1 MTRSIDFRD
10 LDALLAPVGDGASI
24 AVPTDTNGV
33 AMAATRAL
41 IRKGVKNLTLVGGPT
56 SGLQADLL
64 IGAGVVSTVECAAV
78 SLGEF
83 GIGPRFRAAAEAGR
97 LTIRETTCPAVHAA
111 LQAGEKGNPFMPLRG
126 IVGSDLLKRR
136 PDWRVI
142 DNPFAPEGARDPIV
156 LLPAITPDFAL
167 FHAALADVH
176 GNVWVGRRREIM
188 TMAHAAGRSLVTVEA
203 VHDGDLLADETLAPG
218 TLPALYVEGVSVQA
232 QGCWPLGFADAYPT
246 DAAHMRT
253 YVAAARSEEGFARY
267 LDEFVLNRAA
277 AA

>member
-1 MTRSIDFRD
+1 MTRTTLFQD
-10 LDALLAPVGDGASI
+10 LDALLEPIGDGASI
-24 AVPTDTNGV
+24 VVPTETNGV

-41 IRKGVKNLTLVGGPT
+41 IRKGVKDLTLVGGPT
-56 SGLQADLL
+56 SGLQVDLL
-64 IGAGVVSTVECAAV
+64 IGAGVVSTIECAAV

-126 IVGSDLLKRR
+126 IVGSDLLERR

-142 DNPFAPEGARDPIV
+142 DNPFASEGTHDPIV

-188 TMAHAAGRSLVTVEA
+188 TMAHAAGRALVTVEGIY
-203 VHDGDLLADETLAPG
+203 DGDLLADETMAPG
-218 TLPALYVEGVSVQA
+218 TLPALYVEGLSVQEK
-232 QGCWPLGFADAYPT
+232 GSWPLGFADAYPT
-246 DAAHMRT
+246 DAPHMRA
-253 YVAAARSEEGFARY
+253 YVAAAKSEEGFARY